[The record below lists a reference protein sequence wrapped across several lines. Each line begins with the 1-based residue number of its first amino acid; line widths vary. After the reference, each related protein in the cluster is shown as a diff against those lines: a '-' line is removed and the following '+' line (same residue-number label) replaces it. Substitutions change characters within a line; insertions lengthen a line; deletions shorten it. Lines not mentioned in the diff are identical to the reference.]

1 MIYIENKK
9 GNYIRIRK
17 NNLNFR
23 RKYGIDYLFRNSKL
37 AEFQGFMYIHLSE
50 CLLFGLCICV
60 YDGIFKFVSISHLS
74 TSLYWKGFIVYFK
87 NK

>member
-9 GNYIRIRK
+9 GNDIRIRK

-37 AEFQGFMYIHLSE
+37 VEF
-50 CLLFGLCICV
+50 
-60 YDGIFKFVSISHLS
+60 
-74 TSLYWKGFIVYFK
+74 
-87 NK
+87 

>member
-1 MIYIENKK
+1 MINIENKK

-17 NNLNFR
+17 NNLNFK

-37 AEFQGFMYIHLSE
+37 AEFQGFMYMNLSE

>member
-17 NNLNFR
+17 NNLNFK

-50 CLLFGLCICV
+50 CSLFGLCICV
-60 YDGIFKFVSISHLS
+60 YDGIFKFVSISYLS
-74 TSLYWKGFIVYFK
+74 TPLYWKGFIVYFK